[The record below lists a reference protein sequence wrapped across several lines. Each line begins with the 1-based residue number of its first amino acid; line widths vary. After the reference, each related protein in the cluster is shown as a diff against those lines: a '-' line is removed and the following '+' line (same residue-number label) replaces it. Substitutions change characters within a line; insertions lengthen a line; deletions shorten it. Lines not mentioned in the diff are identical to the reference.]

1 MAPGLPRFSVGRSLS
16 SGGLSTEGLSFSG
29 GVFACVCAFVCG
41 DEVVGEEEVE
51 AGGVGG
57 VVVPVELV
65 EAEAGCEGVAG
76 STGGSVDLGLSLL
89 RRRTGGPSSSFRPR
103 GTDGGGFFLA
113 FALRALADCQVPSAI
128 HSVASSA
135 SFLCSAPV
143 TVNSPCETPVSTP
156 S

>member
-51 AGGVGG
+51 GAVVGGGVAAPG
-57 VVVPVELV
+57 ELV

-76 STGGSVDLGLSLL
+76 SADGSVDLGLSLLL

-103 GTDGGGFFLA
+103 G
-113 FALRALADCQVPSAI
+113 
-128 HSVASSA
+128 
-135 SFLCSAPV
+135 
-143 TVNSPCETPVSTP
+143 
-156 S
+156 

>member
-29 GVFACVCAFVCG
+29 GVFACACVCG
-41 DEVVGEEEVE
+41 DGVVGEEEVE
-51 AGGVGG
+51 AGAVGG
-57 VVVPVELV
+57 VVVPGELV
-65 EAEAGCEGVAG
+65 ESEAGCEGVAG
-76 STGGSVDLGLSLL
+76 SAGGSVDLGLSLL

-128 HSVASSA
+128 HSVASFA
-135 SFLCSAPV
+135 SFLWSAPV
-143 TVNSPCETPVSTP
+143 TVNNPCETPVSTA